1 MSRSTSEDN
10 LWIPISLNPFVLSPA
25 KGFECQGPGTS
36 RQTAF
41 LLSNWLSVAYSPLAL
56 YSSSGNPRIKK
67 FGPCMRLDYPNVNSD
82 LFRAHSSHDLP
93 LDCHTFLA
101 PCQISSMIAV
111 TRRTVRAGS
120 TLRFPLDTS
129 TAIALTLVDV
139 GQRTNRSCSCRTR
152 YFDEQRMSS
161 ALVQSGICAR
171 LR

>member
-1 MSRSTSEDN
+1 MVLRSVG
-10 LWIPISLNPFVLSPA
+10 LMGAHQF
-25 KGFECQGPGTS
+25 GFKQGRPLVS
-36 RQTAF
+36 IAR
-41 LLSNWLSVAYSPLAL
+41 SSVARVFAPTRSPLAPL
-56 YSSSGNPRIKK
+56 VGQSPRIKK

-129 TAIALTLVDV
+129 TVIALTLVDV
-139 GQRTNRSCSCRTR
+139 GQRTNRSFSCGTQH
-152 YFDEQRMSS
+152 FDQQRMSS
-161 ALVQSGICAR
+161 ALVQSRVCAR

>member
-1 MSRSTSEDN
+1 MRTSSVSNKVARWSPSPGAQWRESLRQLDRPSRHSWAN
-10 LWIPISLNPFVLSPA
+10 H
-25 KGFECQGPGTS
+25 
-36 RQTAF
+36 
-41 LLSNWLSVAYSPLAL
+41 
-56 YSSSGNPRIKK
+56 PRIKK
-67 FGPCMRLDYPNVNSD
+67 FGPCMRLDYPNVNTD

-139 GQRTNRSCSCRTR
+139 GQRTNRSCGRRTR
-152 YFDEQRMSS
+152 YFDEQRIAS
-161 ALVQSGICAR
+161 ALVKSGVYAR

>member
-1 MSRSTSEDN
+1 MACASSVSNKVARWCPSPGAQWRESLRQLDRPSRHSWVSH
-10 LWIPISLNPFVLSPA
+10 
-25 KGFECQGPGTS
+25 
-36 RQTAF
+36 
-41 LLSNWLSVAYSPLAL
+41 
-56 YSSSGNPRIKK
+56 PRIKK

-101 PCQISSMIAV
+101 PCQISSMVAV

-139 GQRTNRSCSCRTR
+139 GQRTNHSASCRR
-152 YFDEQRMSS
+152 QHFDQQRMSS
-161 ALVQSGICAR
+161 ALVQSGVCAR